1 MPEDGRRKSAHAS
14 IETTVTKLLMSTKQ
28 LLQTLTQ
35 WSRGSVSARVV
46 SDAYVQLGND
56 FKVVSKFFSHAK
68 VDISDL
74 GDVPMALRKVLEVA
88 LREPPSDETLNKYLP
103 RIREI
108 IVTLLD
114 KLKVKQALLKSM
126 KQENRTSGVKSPI
139 HKKQP
144 SITSAISL
152 DSERSASTSRVA
164 SMVSDLHTKPV
175 DIPKLPTEDSNKGQ
189 TDVKIDVTDSTTE
202 VEDDTSNQRSLS
214 SEETKEQG
222 DALSQ
227 LKKGTNLQRRAS
239 KRYSAYHMAKLTNQ
253 STTEAATAAAL
264 ASTGITDTLNK
275 PESGSSNRIS
285 SVQVSQQQDEGNE
298 IPRVPSRMFYEDAND
313 SIDNSTLT
321 TDNHTRADD
330 NGNGGEAVLFLS
342 LNGKMKKCSTT
353 LPISMTGLR
362 LLFVERFAYSP
373 GGDAF
378 PDVYIQD
385 PLHKVFYELD
395 EHDLH
400 VVKDGSIIELRI
412 PSRKDNYPSINNA
425 QILDTLKEELEKNQ
439 QVMLDK
445 IIDIQSNISQVPVP
459 LQEKKVSSNMVNE
472 SALREVQHELAIV
485 RQVYRSNKNALENS
499 VKAILEKVEKFKTMT
514 FSANSSSNRLY
525 MEKSQTE
532 LGEVSDNLLSKVD
545 DLQDLIEIIRKD
557 VADRG
562 AQPAKKKLD
571 SVEKELDLAKG
582 ELSKLESY
590 INTEKPHWKKIW
602 EAELDKVCEEQQFL
616 TLQEDLIE
624 DLKEDLNKAM
634 ETFELIHQCCREQEK
649 NPSKPK
655 RNPVLPILKPGTFN
669 QVREQ
674 MLMAVQSLNPD
685 YESRAEAIERA
696 EKLWVKEREF
706 RDEDEFRDELGNFV
720 ESSSLKKSGGVE
732 EIERRRKEKD
742 EENLRANFGGGLP
755 L

>member
-1 MPEDGRRKSAHAS
+1 MSEDGRRKSAHAS

-35 WSRGSVSARVV
+35 WSRGTVSARVV

-74 GDVPMALRKVLEVA
+74 GDVPLALRKVLEVA
-88 LREPPSDETLNKYLP
+88 LREQPSDETLNKYLP

-126 KQENRTSGVKSPI
+126 KQENRSSSSSSGFKSPV
-139 HKKQP
+139 HQKQQ
-144 SITSAISL
+144 SVTSAISL
-152 DSERSASTSRVA
+152 DSERSAATSRVA
-164 SMVSDLHTKPV
+164 SMVSDLHTRSE
-175 DIPKLPTEDSNKGQ
+175 DSGTPKLPTEESNRSQQESKE
-189 TDVKIDVTDSTTE
+189 DISDSTTK
-202 VEDDTSNQRSLS
+202 VGDTTKSDITEQQ
-214 SEETKEQG
+214 KEQG

-264 ASTGITDTLNK
+264 ASTGISDTLSK
-275 PESGSSNRIS
+275 PDGFPSKRIS
-285 SVQVSQQQDEGNE
+285 SGHVPQQNDSNQ
-298 IPRVPSRMFYEDAND
+298 IPRVPSRMNYEESND

-321 TDNHTRADD
+321 TNSQTKTDVGDAI
-330 NGNGGEAVLFLS
+330 LFLR
-342 LNGKMKKCSTT
+342 LNGKTKKCNTT

-373 GGDAF
+373 GGDTF
-378 PDVYIQD
+378 PDIYIQD
-385 PLHKVFYELD
+385 PQHKVFYELD
-395 EHDLH
+395 EHDLNE
-400 VVKDGSIIELRI
+400 VVDGSIIELR
-412 PSRKDNYPSINNA
+412 SSSKKENDTSENNS
-425 QILDTLKEELEKNQ
+425 QILDTLREELEKSQ
-439 QVMLDK
+439 QLMLDK
-445 IIDIQSNISQVPVP
+445 IIDIQSNISQSAGST
-459 LQEKKVSSNMVNE
+459 QEKKPSSDMVDK

-485 RQVYRSNKNALENS
+485 RQVYSSNKQALETS
-499 VKAILEKVEKFKTMT
+499 VKAILEKVEKFKSMT
-514 FSANSSSNRLY
+514 FSANNSSNRIY

-562 AQPAKKKLD
+562 AQPSKKKLD
-571 SVEKELDLAKG
+571 SVEKELEGAKK
-582 ELSKLESY
+582 ELLKLESY
-590 INTEKPHWKKIW
+590 ISTEKPHWKKIW
-602 EAELDKVCEEQQFL
+602 ETELDKVCEEQQFL
-616 TLQEDLIE
+616 TLQEDLIVDLNE
-624 DLKEDLNKAM
+624 DLSKAA

-649 NPSKPK
+649 NPAKPK

-674 MLMAVQSLNPD
+674 MLMAVQSINPD

-696 EKLWVKEREF
+696 EKLWVKEREY
-706 RDEDEFRDELGNFV
+706 RDEDDFRDELGNFV
-720 ESSSLKKSGGVE
+720 ENSGLKKSGGVE
-732 EIERRRKEKD
+732 EVERKRKEKD